1 MNERL
6 YRLYRTQANRMAQQ
20 AFSLLELLCVIS
32 LSAMVLIGLGQG
44 WALWHQHVLKQTQR
58 QQAQQTSHLFLQ
70 QLQADLDAA
79 DSYPALPSPV
89 DQLGG
94 FCLAWVGLHQTI
106 VRYQFD
112 HHDETGTDQI
122 RRIVDDGESSYT
134 SHILGP
140 LDAFD
145 IHQHAYAHAG
155 VFQGYWQVCFS
166 YAMQD
171 EPIVFCRTL
180 PLLRKS

>member
-1 MNERL
+1 
-6 YRLYRTQANRMAQQ
+6 MAYPG
-20 AFSLLELLCVIS
+20 FSLLELLCALS
-32 LSAMVLIGLGQG
+32 LTGFIFTALGQG
-44 WALWHQHVLKQTQR
+44 WLLWHQYALSQMKK
-58 QQAQQTSHLFLQ
+58 QQAQQASHLFLQ

-79 DSYPALPSPV
+79 DSYPALPTPV

-94 FCLAWVGLHQTI
+94 FCLAWVGLHQTV

-122 RRIVDDGESSYT
+122 RRIVNDGESSYT

-140 LDAFD
+140 LNAFD
-145 IHQHAYAHAG
+145 IHKHVYAHAG

-171 EPIVFCRTL
+171 ESIVFYRTL